1 MVIEIKWKKKEDLK
15 KYFLGFFFYYCF
27 CNSFTDAVADVHRGI
42 SARKHSTG
50 IAGFVF
56 LLVELLD

>member
-1 MVIEIKWKKKEDLK
+1 MIEIKWKKKEDLK
-15 KYFLGFFFYYCF
+15 KYFLGFFFYF
-27 CNSFTDAVADVHRGI
+27 CNSFTDVIADVHRGI

-50 IAGFVF
+50 IAGFVS

>member
-1 MVIEIKWKKKEDLK
+1 MIEIKWKKKEHLK
-15 KYFLGFFFYYCF
+15 KYFLGFFFFNF
-27 CNSFTDAVADVHRGI
+27 CNSFTDVIADVHRGI